1 MRKLKMLLIILLL
14 IVLTVV
20 WVAWSNFAL
29 VTTIIEVKQ
38 QYPELDGFKIVQLSD
53 LHNYEFGE
61 GNENLIKR
69 VEEEK
74 PNIIAITGDFVDTL
88 TNFVDAPEKLNK
100 TALDL
105 AEKLT
110 KIAPTY
116 YVTGNHESGVVG
128 YKELME
134 ELRKRGVEILDNR
147 VVKVEYN
154 NTYINIAGILDPS
167 DNDYSFAYVQVCSD
181 RLDEMMKDL
190 TDDYYTVLLAHR
202 PEYINVY
209 SKYDIDLVLSG
220 HIHGGQFRIPFLG
233 GVVSPNREFFPKY
246 DSGLY
251 QEGNTNMIVSRG
263 LGSSSSLKVRINNR
277 PEVVSIVLRD

>member
-38 QYPELDGFKIVQLSD
+38 QYPELDGFKIVQVSD

-69 VEEEK
+69 VEKEK
-74 PNIIAITGDFVDTL
+74 PNIITITGDFVDTL

-147 VVKVEYN
+147 IVKVEYN
-154 NTYINIAGILDPS
+154 NAYVNVAGILDPS
-167 DNDYSFAYVQVCSD
+167 DNGYSFDYVQVCID
-181 RLDEMMKDL
+181 RLDEMMKNL

-277 PEVVSIVLRD
+277 PEIVSIVLKN